1 VRHDPPQLS
10 RDPAYISVKQ
20 RYFRNNGRFATIESV
35 NVNSNRRDE
44 PIMTINTL
52 KDLYIDQLQDI
63 YSANKQS
70 LQVAKDLREAATSS
84 ELTEALEASVVG
96 ISQGMEQVKGLI
108 QNHDADPNGEFCKGM
123 EGIVKEAKAHA
134 INADIAD
141 KDVLD
146 ASIITQYQRMA
157 HYGLAG
163 YGTAAAFAE
172 RLGLDDDA
180 AVLRKCLDET
190 QGGDSRMT
198 GIAVGKVNKEA
209 VAA

>member
-1 VRHDPPQLS
+1 MS
-10 RDPAYISVKQ
+10 IS
-20 RYFRNNGRFATIESV
+20 NLTE
-35 NVNSNRRDE
+35 
-44 PIMTINTL
+44 
-52 KDLYIDQLQDI
+52 LYIDQLQDI

-70 LQVAKDLREAATSS
+70 LEATKSLREAATSN
-84 ELTEALEASVVG
+84 ELRSALEDGVNG

-108 QNHDADPNGEFCKGM
+108 QKHDEDPNGEFCKGM

-134 INADIAD
+134 INADIDD

-157 HYGLAG
+157 HYGMAG

-172 RLGLDDDA
+172 RLNLDNDA
-180 AVLRKCLDET
+180 ATLRKCLEET
-190 QGGDSRMT
+190 RSGDLRMT
-198 GIAVGKVNKEA
+198 GIAVGNVNKDA